1 MNPLPGKS
9 LRAFTLVEMLAVI
22 VILAILAVLVM
33 FGAGR
38 VKVQIG
44 VVKCVANLRQ
54 VHAALM
60 QYAGDHDGLLPGPLT
75 STMTP
80 YFKMNNQGE
89 PTSNQLSGYLAPYLD
104 VAVPA
109 AGQGGVNPHLACPAF
124 WATLSGA
131 ERGGTQFLRSY
142 GIPLGGAGWPFG
154 YTTSG
159 DPSKTRPP
167 RTFHAFAAEFPPSK
181 TWILRDTDRGNT
193 SADTNLIPE
202 PIHQSSR
209 NKWVRNY
216 LFADGSV
223 RSLTPDQE

>member
-109 AGQGGVNPHLACPAF
+109 AGQGG
-124 WATLSGA
+124 
-131 ERGGTQFLRSY
+131 
-142 GIPLGGAGWPFG
+142 
-154 YTTSG
+154 